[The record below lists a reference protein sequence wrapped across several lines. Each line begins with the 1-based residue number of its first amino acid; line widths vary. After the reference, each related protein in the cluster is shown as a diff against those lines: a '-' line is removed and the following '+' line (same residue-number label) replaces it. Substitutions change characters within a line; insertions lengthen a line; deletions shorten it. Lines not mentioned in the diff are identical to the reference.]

1 MQWKIRYFVA
11 VLGVLAVSGC
21 ARQELASPR
30 EPAITAIRYQ
40 AGPCHG
46 TCPVYRV
53 DLRQDG
59 TTRFIGERYT
69 AVECERMT
77 TGDPERFALVKQRL
91 SAWQPAMGTTLKT
104 AETPRCG
111 PRATD
116 FSHYTVTWIRR
127 DGEVAVLEHDS
138 GCRSDDAR
146 QLTAVLRS
154 LPEML
159 HIQSWVQP

>member
-1 MQWKIRYFVA
+1 MRWKIRCFVA
-11 VLGVLAVSGC
+11 ALGVLAVSGC
-21 ARQELASPR
+21 ARQELAAPHES
-30 EPAITAIRYQ
+30 AITAIRYQ
-40 AGPCHG
+40 VGPCHG

-53 DLRQDG
+53 ELQQNG
-59 TTRFIGERYT
+59 ATRFIGERYT
-69 AVECERMT
+69 AVEGERMI

-91 SAWQPAMGTTLKT
+91 SAWQPTMGTTLKT

-127 DGEVAVLEHDS
+127 DGETAVLEHDS

-146 QLTAVLRS
+146 QLTAVLQS
-154 LPEML
+154 LPETL
-159 HIQSWVQP
+159 QIANWVQP